1 MQPTT
6 DTDYKQLFSQL
17 IKKQML
23 ILGPDITMAK
33 VRNVTGLPGDA
44 MGEVQKI
51 EGDPQVMLQGL
62 INQFVELS
70 GMIVKK
76 TMESIL
82 TSYPGMAGIAA
93 GTMAMAATTT
103 AMGGGVQAVTQP
115 QVIAPPVVV
124 GMDLTA
130 PVVNLNPTDI
140 SAQMQNPIPQ
150 PEMSTTATSPV
161 EPPSMSAMNL
171 SSLAPSEHKNTNTP
185 AESGPAS
192 FTSQEMA
199 DLNKALE
206 DLSKA
211 PLSTEAPV
219 SQTGVGQQA

>member
-33 VRNVTGLPGDA
+33 VRNVAGLTVDA

-82 TSYPGMAGIAA
+82 SSYPGMAGIAA

-124 GMDLTA
+124 GSDLGA
-130 PVVNLNPTDI
+130 SVASPIPTDI
-140 SAQMQNPIPQ
+140 PSQTQNPALHDEIPK
-150 PEMSTTATSPV
+150 SSSHI
-161 EPPSMSAMNL
+161 EPPSMTAMNL
-171 SSLAPSEHKNTNTP
+171 SSLVPSEHKNTNTP
-185 AESGPAS
+185 AENGPAS

-219 SQTGVGQQA
+219 SQTGVSQQA